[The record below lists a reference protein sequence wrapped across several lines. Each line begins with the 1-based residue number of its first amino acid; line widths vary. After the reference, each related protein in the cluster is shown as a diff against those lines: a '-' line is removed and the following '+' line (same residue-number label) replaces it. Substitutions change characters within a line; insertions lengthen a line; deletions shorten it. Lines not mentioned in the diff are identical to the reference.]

1 MSELQKKENNGLK
14 KKFSVKRI
22 VFIAMF
28 VALSYALSFFS
39 FPIFP
44 VTPYFKLDFSNIFI
58 LLTGML
64 FGPVEGVIVCIL
76 KEILGITNSSSGGVG
91 ELANAIMTTS
101 FILLPS
107 IVYSKKKST
116 KAAMI
121 SLILACIIG
130 TLAALITNR
139 FIIFP
144 LYMGDGAAAI
154 FADAFWFAVA
164 FNLIKTASIGL
175 ITGLIFKRLVHFVKK
190 YKI

>member
-1 MSELQKKENNGLK
+1 MSEHKHENGT
-14 KKFSVKRI
+14 KKFSTKRI
-22 VFIAMF
+22 VFIALF
-28 VALSYALSFFS
+28 VALSYAVSFFS

-44 VTPYFKLDFSNIFI
+44 ATPYMKLDFSNVFI

-76 KEILGITNSSSGGVG
+76 KEIIGITNSSSGGVG

-107 IVYSKKKST
+107 IVCRKKKNHNE
-116 KAAMI
+116 AAI
-121 SLILACIIG
+121 VSLIPACLIG
-130 TLAALITNR
+130 TAVALVTNR

-154 FADAFWFAVA
+154 FESAFWFAVA
-164 FNLIKTASIGL
+164 FNLIKTVSISL
-175 ITGLIFKRLVHFVKK
+175 VCAVVFKRLAHFVKK
-190 YKI
+190 FKI

>member
-1 MSELQKKENNGLK
+1 MSEHQKKENNTLK
-14 KKFSVKRI
+14 KRFTVKRI

-39 FPIFP
+39 FPVFP
-44 VTPYFKLDFSNIFI
+44 VTPYFKLDFSNVFI

-64 FGPVEGVIVCIL
+64 FGPVEGVVVCVL
-76 KEILGITNSSSGGVG
+76 KEILGITNSSSGAVG

-107 IVYSKKKST
+107 IVYSKKKSI
-116 KAAMI
+116 KAAVF
-121 SLILACIIG
+121 SLIPACLIG
-130 TLAALITNR
+130 TAVALVTNR

-164 FNLIKTASIGL
+164 FNLIKTVSISL
-175 ITGLIFKRLVHFVKK
+175 ISGLIFKRLAYFVKK

>member
-1 MSELQKKENNGLK
+1 MSELQKKENTGLK

-130 TLAALITNR
+130 TVAALITNR

-164 FNLIKTASIGL
+164 FNLIKTASISL